1 MIAGPQTPGAAVLL
15 LLLSCPCSVDAAV
28 INRRIIDIG
37 KSSQEVGPMTTAAKE
52 AAGGK
57 SSQEVG
63 AMTFAAIDAA
73 GVHAQLQK
81 TTYMGI
87 LDKGSKTGI
96 MQDGAKTVQEVWLV
110 PTAGQKFL
118 FAGTFVYII
127 FGFAIA
133 YCYYQARLK
142 DEKVFVPRPEPG
154 VFPRT
159 TGFSYDLFSCLSDPK
174 ICVMGFCCPCLRWA
188 DTLDK
193 QDIMSFGPAFLIMFI
208 LSLLSFH
215 TQGIMGVGVV
225 LVGVMARQKLRKKYD
240 MDRSFSRVIS
250 DCAVWLCCQ
259 PCAII
264 QEAREESVQ
273 RAGV

>member
-1 MIAGPQTPGAAVLL
+1 MLL
-15 LLLSCPCSVDAAV
+15 LLVSFPCYVDAAIV
-28 INRRIIDIG
+28 SRKIMPHRIPHIG
-37 KSSQEVGPMTTAAKE
+37 KISQEVGPIHTTAAK
-52 AAGGK
+52 AADKKQQSTRLTPGLQTLNKQILPEKAPGLIGK
-57 SSQEVG
+57 
-63 AMTFAAIDAA
+63 
-73 GVHAQLQK
+73 VHEGSK
-81 TTYMGI
+81 MGI
-87 LDKGSKTGI
+87 P
-96 MQDGAKTVQEVWLV
+96 MQHVVAVQEVWLV
-110 PTAGQKFL
+110 PTGGQKFL
-118 FAGTFVYII
+118 FFGSFVYII
-127 FGFAIA
+127 FGLAVA
-133 YCYYQARLK
+133 YCYYQARLR

-159 TGFSYDLFSCLSDPK
+159 TGFSFDLFSCLSDPK

-193 QDIMSFGPAFLIMFI
+193 QDIMAFGPAFFIMFV
-208 LSLLSFH
+208 LSLISVH

-225 LVGVMARQKLRKKYD
+225 LVGVMARHNLRKKYD
-240 MDRSFSRVIS
+240 MDRCTFGTVLS